1 MSNVMDDVDMRTQL
15 TDFASEF
22 MAEVQAEQ
30 KLKEGKAYGNCSCS
44 QERRKL

>member
-1 MSNVMDDVDMRTQL
+1 MSNVMGDVDMRTQL

-22 MAEVQAEQ
+22 MAEAQAEQ
-30 KLKEGKAYGNCSCS
+30 KLKDGEAYGNCSCS